1 MTKLENLV
9 TGDRI
14 PTKQQIGVASAISRP
29 TLRKDLRVLRVM
41 AAPESWQ
48 VERYKV
54 TDLSSRRLVEPSN
67 KILSMALWYVD
78 EYLDARVI
86 KDFKFKR
93 LYTGGANL
101 DLKIRKIELANQGQV
116 FYNDQVAFRLLDVEF
131 SETIKF
137 RVQSPLLAIF
147 LRCLYDLEH
156 DLMQAVSG
164 VQRVI
169 RTPVENCLITVNAI
183 MILNLD
189 SAVATSQLYL
199 KHIYNVAISVK
210 INSIK

>member
-29 TLRKDLRVLRVM
+29 TLRKGLRLLRVM
-41 AAPESWQ
+41 AAMESWQ

-54 TDLSSRRLVEPSN
+54 TDLSSMRLVESSN

-78 EYLDARVI
+78 EYLDARDI
-86 KDFKFKR
+86 TDFKFIR
-93 LYTGGANL
+93 LYRGGTNL
-101 DLKIRKIELANQGQV
+101 DLKIRIIELANEGQV
-116 FYNDQVAFRLLDVEF
+116 FYNERVACRLLDVEF

-137 RVQSPLLAIF
+137 GVQSPMLAIF
-147 LRCLYDLEH
+147 LRCLYDLGH
-156 DLMQAVSG
+156 DLRQAVSG
-164 VQRVI
+164 MQRVI
-169 RTPVENCLITVNAI
+169 RTSVENCLITVNAI

-189 SAVATSQLYL
+189 SVVATSQLYL
-199 KHIYNVAISVK
+199 KYIYDIVISVK